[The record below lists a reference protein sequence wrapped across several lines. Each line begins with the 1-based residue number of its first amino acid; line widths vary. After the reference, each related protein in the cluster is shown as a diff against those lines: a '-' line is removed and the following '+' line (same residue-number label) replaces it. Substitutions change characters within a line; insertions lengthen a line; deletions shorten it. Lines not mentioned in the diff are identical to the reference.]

1 MHSHPHRSGGR
12 SAGHGFSQDASGRFN
27 FKSPFGS
34 VSVSPG
40 MSAVTVQRAR
50 RGDVRAGILRLLL
63 EQPMHGYQVIQEL
76 TERSGG
82 TWTPS
87 AGSVYPALQL
97 LADEGLV
104 IAEEVGGK
112 KVFRLTEAG
121 LVAAGEAAEQPA
133 PWAESAQQ
141 WPASNGYHEAVGKL
155 MRAVFQVGKAGSADQ
170 VKAGVEVLNDAR
182 KRLYA
187 ILSED

>member
-1 MHSHPHRSGGR
+1 MHSHQHRPGGR
-12 SAGHGFSQDASGRFN
+12 YGHGFSQDASGRFT

-34 VSVSPG
+34 ISVAPG
-40 MSAVTVQRAR
+40 MSGVSVQRAR
-50 RGDVRAGILRLLL
+50 RGDVRAGILRLLT

-82 TWTPS
+82 AWTPS

-104 IAEEVGGK
+104 VAEETAGK
-112 KVFRLTEAG
+112 KVFRLTDAG
-121 LVAAGEAAEQPA
+121 LQAAAELADQPA
-133 PWAESAQQ
+133 PWEESTPQ
-141 WPASNGYHEAVGKL
+141 WPGQNAYHESIGKL
-155 MRAVFQVGKAGSADQ
+155 MRAVFQVGKAGSVDQ
-170 VKAGVEVLNDAR
+170 VKAATEVLNDAR